1 MRDKVEYDYNK
12 NNNNFNKKHILDVEC
27 LFLFENEEIIL
38 FEIKRLDIESN
49 ATKSDKYFW
58 LIFYK
63 EIHDISKLHFVS
75 ASKTSINQR
84 REFFEGVLVFDES
97 KAILKTP
104 QKTHS
109 LKKSFPKISEDLAL
123 NIRNNIF
130 NQN

>member
-1 MRDKVEYDYNK
+1 MREQVEYDYSK
-12 NNNNFNKKHILDVEC
+12 NNNNFNKKDTLDVEW
-27 LFLFENEEIIL
+27 LYFFENEEIIL
-38 FEIKRLDIESN
+38 FEIKRLDIDSKT
-49 ATKSDKYFW
+49 TKSDKYFW

-63 EIHDISKLHFVS
+63 ETHDINRLRFVS
-75 ASKTSINQR
+75 ASKTATTQR

-97 KAILKTP
+97 MAKLKTS